1 MIEYAT
7 IHIFAV
13 KWFEKFRN
21 PNTFYSE
28 IAEHMG
34 NECAALDFTEDG
46 GSAFFERYNDASHDY
61 IALRKIIGKVTD
73 ISLLGSAIYSQW
85 KYYKDWAINGEDIT
99 SYESQM
105 WFLTALGRLKAL
117 TALSSEIFRGTP
129 TKISIVSK
137 NTCYS
142 SGPEPND
149 KVEQHLT
156 INSAGG
162 VWFSAYNFDEGKK
175 THILS
180 EKRTFIIKAP
190 ACPHKTEMPPRNC
203 YGFGVA
209 CAV

>member
-1 MIEYAT
+1 MCRAG
-7 IHIFAV
+7 
-13 KWFEKFRN
+13 
-21 PNTFYSE
+21 FYR
-28 IAEHMG
+28 G
-34 NECAALDFTEDG
+34 
-46 GSAFFERYNDASHDY
+46 RYNDASHDY

-73 ISLLGSAIYSQW
+73 ILLLGSEIYSQW

-117 TALSSEIFRGTP
+117 TALSTEIFRGTP

-142 SGPEPND
+142 SEPEPND

-156 INSAGG
+156 INSVGG